1 MKKTTKWIIGIIVLL
16 VIAVIGWFSFAPQ
29 ATTQN
34 EKEVKVGL
42 MSGSKAD
49 DEIWQSVAKTA
60 REKYKLKLKFVH
72 FTDYTQ
78 PNTALSQHA
87 VDINS
92 FQHYAFLKNWNQ
104 QHHSNIVSIGDTV
117 ITPIR
122 LYSTQYQDV
131 KEIPAGATIAIPND
145 ATNESRSLQV
155 LKEAGLIKLGGDPH
169 KLLTVKDIK
178 ANPKNLN
185 IKEVDASQTART
197 LNDAAAAVVN
207 TNYAQTAHLSPDK
220 TIFKEPLNQQSK
232 PWINLIAANKE
243 QKHDKDLQKVVKAF
257 QTKET
262 ERVIQKNYKGLQV
275 PAWNL
280 KLK

>member
-1 MKKTTKWIIGIIVLL
+1 MKKSTKWIIGIVVIV
-16 VIAVIGWFSFAPQ
+16 VIGVIGWFSFAPQ
-29 ATTQN
+29 SSTQN
-34 EKEVKVGL
+34 EKVVKVGL

-49 DEIWQSVAKTA
+49 DEIWKSVAKTA
-60 REKYKLKLKFVH
+60 KDKYKIKLKFVH

-78 PNTALSQHA
+78 PNTALSQHE

-92 FQHYAFLKNWNQ
+92 FQHYAFLNNWNT
-104 QHHSNIVSIGDTV
+104 QHKSNIVSIGNTV

-122 LYSTQYQDV
+122 LYSTQYKNVND
-131 KEIPAGATIAIPND
+131 IPDGATIAIPND
-145 ATNESRSLQV
+145 ATNESRSLLV
-155 LKEAGLIKLGGDPH
+155 LKEAGLIKLGGDTN

-178 ANPKNLN
+178 DNPKNLN

-220 TIFKEPLNQQSK
+220 TIFKEPLNKQSK
-232 PWINLIAANKE
+232 PWINLIAANKD
-243 QKHDKDLQKVVKAF
+243 QKNNKDYQKVVKAF
-257 QTKET
+257 QSKAT
-262 ERVIQKNYKGLQV
+262 EKVIEKNYNGLEV

-280 KLK
+280 KFK